1 MADEHSADIGAA
13 VRVLATTGPDLI
25 AAPAY
30 ADPTLDAMSVLGAE
44 LRKPLLPANPSVEQ
58 RGDPVR
64 DHAAASGWLGWRVR
78 LTGSWRDRVA
88 LPMLLTRR
96 GVPAAVLPR
105 GRKPLL
111 VDGTSRVTRPLDRGA
126 AGSVDPQAWVFA
138 DEVPAT
144 GSWITLVRWS
154 LRRQGR
160 DIAGILLLA
169 FLGGLAALLLPLATA
184 SIFQWA
190 IPIGNM
196 SLAVAL
202 LTAFA
207 IVSVGTAILTV
218 SRGRLIVRVRDRMDV
233 LLAHGVL
240 ARLLRLHAPFF
251 REHGVGDTSNRA
263 LSVATARAQVSDSV
277 IATVVLSVFALTS
290 LGYLFTAGPVLGAI
304 TGLTVL
310 AVLAVSVSIQWRA
323 RRILSD
329 LLERR
334 SATDATVLSLLSSL
348 VSWRVAAAESRAL
361 RLWARRQQVSTLA
374 LRRRLTVVSAAAVV
388 DVAGPTVVLA
398 VFTAAVVLV
407 PDGNLTPGTATAPGA
422 FLALYAAVI
431 QTAVAMLALA
441 GNLLTLSEYGPVLRR
456 LEPIL
461 TAPVEGATQGP
472 HPGVLC
478 GRVTLNRVTF
488 GYVRGGSPLFTDLS
502 LDVAPG
508 EFVACVGPSGS
519 GKSTLLRLL
528 LGFEDPWT
536 GFVSYDGHALGNLD
550 ATAVRRQLGVVLQS
564 SQPLG
569 RTIRECVIADRQVA
583 DERVWDLLREASL
596 ADDVRAMPLGLD
608 TPVGEHGSALSG
620 GQRQRLMVAA
630 ALAAEPAVMIFD
642 EATSALD
649 NISQSVVMRSVLASP
664 ATRIVI
670 AHRLSTVER
679 ADRVVVLAEGRIVEE
694 GTPDELLRVNGR
706 FAQLA
711 ARQIL

>member
-1 MADEHSADIGAA
+1 
-13 VRVLATTGPDLI
+13 
-25 AAPAY
+25 
-30 ADPTLDAMSVLGAE
+30 
-44 LRKPLLPANPSVEQ
+44 
-58 RGDPVR
+58 
-64 DHAAASGWLGWRVR
+64 
-78 LTGSWRDRVA
+78 
-88 LPMLLTRR
+88 
-96 GVPAAVLPR
+96 
-105 GRKPLL
+105 
-111 VDGTSRVTRPLDRGA
+111 
-126 AGSVDPQAWVFA
+126 
-138 DEVPAT
+138 
-144 GSWITLVRWS
+144 
-154 LRRQGR
+154 
-160 DIAGILLLA
+160 
-169 FLGGLAALLLPLATA
+169 
-184 SIFQWA
+184 
-190 IPIGNM
+190 
-196 SLAVAL
+196 
-202 LTAFA
+202 
-207 IVSVGTAILTV
+207 
-218 SRGRLIVRVRDRMDV
+218 
-233 LLAHGVL
+233 AHGVL
-240 ARLLRLHAPFF
+240 ARLLRLRAPFF
-251 REHGVGDTSNRA
+251 REHGVGDTTNRA
-263 LSVATARAQVSDSV
+263 LSVATARAQVSDSA
-277 IATVVLSVFALTS
+277 IATVVLSVFGLTS
-290 LGYLFTAGPVLGAI
+290 MGYLFTAGPVLGAI

-310 AVLAVSVSIQWRA
+310 GVLAVSVSIQWRA

-348 VSWRVAAAESRAL
+348 VSWRVAAAEARAL

-374 LRRRLTVVSAAAVV
+374 LRKRLTVVSAAAVV

-398 VFTAAVVLV
+398 VFTATVVLV
-407 PDGNLTPGTATAPGA
+407 PDGTLTPGSATAPGA

-431 QTAVAMLALA
+431 QVAVAMLALA

-488 GYVRGGSPLFTDLS
+488 GYVPGGSPLFTDLS

-569 RTIRECVIADRQVA
+569 RTIRECVIADRLVT
-583 DERVWDLLREASL
+583 DDRVWELLSEASL

-630 ALAAEPAVMIFD
+630 ALAADPAVMLFD

-649 NISQSVVMRSVLASP
+649 NVSQSVVMRSVLASP

-694 GTPDELLRVNGR
+694 GKPDELLRLNGR

-711 ARQIL
+711 ARQII